1 MKRIIV
7 CLLTIVLLF
16 STGLVAVSAAGT
28 GTLSAT
34 TTSGYRGD
42 TVTVNVN
49 LNSNPGLISMK
60 FQVSYSSNLTLVSV
74 SNSGLL
80 NGWTTPAPTIS
91 SPYTLRWADSLAT
104 TNSTSTGKLV
114 TLTFKIADNAT
125 IGTETV
131 SIVFNE
137 SRDCNGSKNTFSNT
151 SATITVKCNHSYGIW
166 SKANDTQ
173 HSRTCSV
180 CQNVE
185 KANHT
190 WNSGSITKQPTCKE
204 TGVKTFT
211 CTTCNA
217 TKTESITKTNDHK
230 YGSWTKVND
239 TTHKHTCSVCSKE
252 ETASH
257 TWNSGTITK
266 QPSCKETGIKTYTC
280 TACNANK
287 TESVAK
293 TTDHKYGNWTKVNDT
308 THKHSYSVCSK
319 EETANHTWN
328 SGSITKQPSCKETGI
343 KTYTCAGCNGTKTET
358 IAKTTDHKYGNW
370 IKVNDTTHKHTCSV
384 CFKEET
390 SNHAWNSGVVTKKA
404 SCKEAGIKTYTC
416 TACNATKTESI
427 AKLTTHTYDHA
438 CDTECNVCGITRT
451 TTHNYKT
458 SWSKDKT
465 NHWHECSVCK
475 DKKDVAAH
483 TPGAVATETT
493 AQTCTTCG
501 YIIKA
506 ALGHKHNYA
515 TTWTTDDAGHW
526 YACSG
531 CAEKGSYATHDFEN
545 DCDKDCSI
553 CGYTREAEHK
563 FAEAWTTDTTN
574 HWHVCSGCGLK
585 QDEAAH
591 EPGAEATAT
600 TAQTCTICGYEIAP
614 ALGNEET
621 KVPTEN
627 DQTTNP
633 TTTPTAPT
641 DKPDPEDGNF
651 PWWIIAIVAV
661 VAVGGVAAVIVIK
674 KKK

>member
-1 MKRIIV
+1 MKKIIA

-16 STGLVAVSAAGT
+16 STGLAAVSAAGT

-34 TTSGYRGD
+34 NASGYRGD

-49 LNSNPGLISMK
+49 LNNNPGLISMK
-60 FQVSYSSNLTLVSV
+60 FQVSYSDDLTLVSV

-80 NGWTTPAPTIS
+80 NGWTTPAPTVS

-104 TNSTSTGKLV
+104 TNNTATGTLV
-114 TLTFKIADNAT
+114 TLTFRIKDDADIGAQTVT
-125 IGTETV
+125 IT
-131 SIVFNE
+131 FNE
-137 SRDCNGSKNTFSNT
+137 SRDAEGGKNSFANT
-151 SATITVKCNHSYGIW
+151 STTITVKCNHSYGTW
-166 SKANDTQ
+166 SKASDTQ
-173 HSRTCSV
+173 HSRTCSA

-190 WNSGSITKQPTCKE
+190 WNSGSVTKAASCKE
-204 TGVKTFT
+204 EGVKTYT
-211 CTTCNA
+211 CTGCNA
-217 TKTESITKTNDHK
+217 TKTESIAKTNDHK

-266 QPSCKETGIKTYTC
+266 QPSCKETGVKTYTC
-280 TACNANK
+280 TACNATK
-287 TESVAK
+287 TESIAK
-293 TTDHKYGNWTKVNDT
+293 TNDHTYGNWTKVNDT
-308 THKHSYSVCSK
+308 SHKHTCSVCSK

-328 SGSITKQPSCKETGI
+328 SGSITKQPSCKETGV
-343 KTYTCAGCNGTKTET
+343 KTYTCTGCNGTKTET
-358 IAKTTDHKYGNW
+358 IAKTTDHKY
-370 IKVNDTTHKHTCSV
+370 
-384 CFKEET
+384 
-390 SNHAWNSGVVTKKA
+390 A
-404 SCKEAGIKTYTC
+404 SI
-416 TACNATKTESI
+416 
-427 AKLTTHTYDHA
+427 
-438 CDTECNVCGITRT
+438 
-451 TTHNYKT
+451 
-458 SWSKDKT
+458 
-465 NHWHECSVCK
+465 
-475 DKKDVAAH
+475 
-483 TPGAVATETT
+483 
-493 AQTCTTCG
+493 
-501 YIIKA
+501 
-506 ALGHKHNYA
+506 
-515 TTWTTDDAGHW
+515 WTTDENGHW
-526 YACSG
+526 YTCSG

-553 CGYTREAEHK
+553 CGITRETEHK
-563 FAEAWTTDTTN
+563 FAEAWTADATN

-641 DKPDPEDGNF
+641 DKPDPENGNF

-661 VAVGGVAAVIVIK
+661 VAVGGVMAVIVIK